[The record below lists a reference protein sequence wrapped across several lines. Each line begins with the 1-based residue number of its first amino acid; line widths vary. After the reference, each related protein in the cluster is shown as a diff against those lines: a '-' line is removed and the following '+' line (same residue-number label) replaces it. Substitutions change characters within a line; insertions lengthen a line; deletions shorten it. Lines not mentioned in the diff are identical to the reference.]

1 MDYKYNGVGV
11 LLILATASFVSPYVS
26 SSTFIDDSE
35 RRNTIGVENS
45 GVASVGIDGNAKYY
59 YSIPVPLGVNSFTP
73 ELGIS
78 YSSSAQNGDLG
89 VGWSLSGVESITRC
103 KGSYFVDGNN
113 VAVTGQKSDKFC
125 FNGMRLV
132 NVEGQYGAAETEY
145 RTLSDT
151 YKKIVLH
158 RSMQEPDSWFEVWD
172 SNGVRSEFRPQ
183 HAPSGQAPLTWFLTK
198 KNDLSGNSIS
208 YHYKKNPNEINSR
221 VYLSEIDYSAFKIRL
236 NYENS
241 NKTRVDYIAGV
252 KNVDNYR
259 LTDISVFKDDETD
272 PFLSVLADYDLNE
285 SQLDLLSKIR
295 VARNGRSEIDAFR
308 IDWSSAGT
316 NKFIDY
322 KRVLSGDFSSEKYA
336 VREFADIDGNGI
348 PDFVGFAKDGVYV
361 AFGEVGGTYSVPQ
374 KLVRGYVEETGGWNV
389 ASHPRMLSDVNGDG
403 KADIVGFANA
413 GIYVSLSEGKTFKQ
427 GTLWS
432 NAYGVSGGWTVQAHE
447 RMLADVN
454 GDGFNDVVGFAHQG
468 VYVSLSDGKTFS
480 EPKLWISQFG
490 NNQGWSNT
498 YHIRTVADINGDGM
512 ADVVGF
518 SHQGVNIALST
529 GNSFVDQG
537 KDSLWLEGFGYS
549 QGWTKEHHIRQVKDV
564 NGDGLADIIG
574 FSHSGV
580 KVSLSTG
587 ISLSG
592 ESLWSDHFGYAAG
605 GWRLGDHPRTL
616 SDVNGDSIPD
626 IIGFANDRVLTSLS
640 LETGFATREEG
651 IRAYG
656 TRAGSWVPGR
666 DLRLSIDINADN
678 KSDIIG
684 AKEDGIYTAVSD
696 FSSYKVV
703 SITSSLG
710 NQDSFE
716 YGNLTDPDVYT
727 VGQHTTYPQKD
738 IVTGTV
744 VKSISS
750 SNGIGGKNEILYKYE
765 GKRTHLMGAGNLGFQ
780 KVHLFDK
787 TMNRVI
793 STTYNQEVE
802 NTLLYT
808 AIKEKFTCQFN
819 SEAQFAFESC
829 KEDSSNLIHSLANY
843 WNTEKAIGNQAQ
855 GRYVS
860 PSPAYKSPFEPRQR
874 YKQQLVKQVEKSWDL
889 HGSLL
894 KTVTSERAYDKWY
907 GNTLSEI
914 ISTQDHINGQWF
926 SKSTKY
932 KYKQPNTNNWL
943 VGLLENKVTSFSGSE
958 LYSNNNSF
966 FERTYDYEYDSKG
979 NLIRKYEQK
988 GTDLERSTVLS
999 NFDRGLPRNVTE
1011 HWSGYLSKNILNKS
1025 SVQVNQK
1032 TTKFIYDKYGYVTQS
1047 INALGQ
1053 KTLTQF
1059 DPIWGQVTR
1068 LTEIDGNT
1076 TTYHL
1081 DDWGREIGIDL
1092 PSGAWSRVKYAK
1104 SSDDYNSIYLKSV
1117 SSNVSPLLE
1126 YRFDS
1131 KHREVGTIKGIYKG
1145 YSYVFKKYNNKGEV
1159 IGSTIPSKLTSG
1171 ADFINYTYDSLGR
1184 ITEIVKPNGNVS
1196 SYRYYGFTT
1205 ELTNAERQTTS
1216 TIVNAI
1222 GQKIEIKDDANNSVN
1237 YYYDGWGNLTKT
1249 SDPKKNEIIV
1259 EYNELGQRTKLI
1271 DPDLGEVEYYSN
1283 GLDLVYKTVT
1293 NNKIIVTDFYDE
1305 IGRLIKKVDPDAP
1318 SGRHWIYN
1326 AKGQLEKAYQP
1337 GYFEGYKYYP
1347 NGLVME
1353 KSFGVQSNSYSQKYI
1368 YDLRGRL
1375 SKLEYGNEIVTTYN
1389 YSQDNFLKEV
1399 YLSDRGV
1406 KEIGSKVWSI
1416 GSMDAFGNNGYEYYG
1431 NKLSIINEHDSVTGY
1446 IDSITTKTNT
1456 LYPSVLMENNYDFDF
1471 IGNLTYRA
1479 EILNRNNVNRVAYH
1493 LSTNTASYK
1502 KFDLKLEEFISYD
1515 NLNRINTVN
1524 TRKFADVTSSWKSKY
1539 FDESFTPCKNCGI
1552 VNPIDPV
1559 IDPVINGPLI
1569 GQDFNVSML
1578 GSRMNSPSLS
1588 RMQTFNNLSSLNE
1601 SNVTYS
1607 YEPVRNDL
1615 LVGGLNVPIDP
1626 EPSSYNENYG
1636 VVTLDYDVLGN
1647 ITHKS
1652 DVGSYRYDGVKPHAV
1667 SAVSGKTNSS
1677 FTYDAQGNMLSG
1689 LGRVITGYTSFNKPI
1704 EIRKGNASTR
1714 FQYGVNQQRYE
1725 RIDRNENGVT
1735 QTIYLDSTE
1744 IIKQP
1749 NGQTTFRYY
1758 IGDFAI
1764 FEKTVGKASS
1774 SVIRYLHKDHLGSV
1788 IAISNQNG
1796 EIEERFSYDAWGKR
1810 RSSSWNKPDTSTSEV
1825 GRIGFTGHE
1834 MLDEVGLIHMNGRVY
1849 DPTIGRFL
1857 SADPFIQDEWFATQ
1871 AFNRYS
1877 YVQNNPLSYTDPTGY
1892 YVPKDTS
1899 ESSTSSEQERN
1910 DYRQYERDRDRD
1922 RDRDRNEV
1930 ANTQAEVGYGNHS
1943 DFIAGYNQPRDP
1955 EAAAEVLSMLLGGGS
1970 VAIGAKLARPFLG
1983 RAFGWASSKIKKALG
1998 FGDEAADVAKNAK
2011 VHKNSLDYVGDTH
2024 VYRVKGP
2031 DGSTYKIGES
2041 AQGTRLRDGA
2051 SIRAEQQ
2058 ARRLTRETGDTY
2070 TSEIRKT
2077 FSDKASARAYETRV
2091 IERFRRMYGQDTLQ
2105 GNKTNR

>member
-1 MDYKYNGVGV
+1 MDYKYNSVGV

-89 VGWSLSGVESITRC
+89 IGWSLSGVESITRC

-132 NVEGQYGAAETEY
+132 NVEGQYGAAGTEY

-158 RSMQEPDSWFEVWD
+158 RSMQESDSWFEVWD

-208 YHYKKNPNEINSR
+208 YRYKKKPNEINSR

-272 PFLSVLADYDLNE
+272 PFLAVLADYDLNE

-427 GTLWS
+427 GTFWS
-432 NAYGVSGGWTVQAHE
+432 NAYGVSGGWSVQAHE

-549 QGWTKEHHIRQVKDV
+549 QGWTKEYHIRQVKDV

-587 ISLSG
+587 IRLSG

-626 IIGFANDRVLTSLS
+626 IIGFANDRVLTSLN

-750 SNGIGGKNEILYKYE
+750 SNGVGGKNEILYKYE

-819 SEAQFAFESC
+819 SEVQFTFESC

-958 LYSNNNSF
+958 LYSNSNSF

-1205 ELTNAERQTTS
+1205 EFTNAERQTTS

-1222 GQKIEIKDDANNSVN
+1222 GQKIEVKDDANNSVN

-1271 DPDLGEVEYYSN
+1271 DPDLGEIEYYSN

-1353 KSFGVQSNSYSQKYI
+1353 KSFGVQSNSYSQKYT

-1406 KEIGSKVWSI
+1406 KEIGSKIWAI
-1416 GSMDAFGNNGYEYYG
+1416 REIDAFGNNEEQYYG
-1431 NKLSIINEHDSVTGY
+1431 NELIVTKKYDDVTGY
-1446 IDSITTKTNT
+1446 IKNIITKRNSLYQDSLLET
-1456 LYPSVLMENNYDFDF
+1456 NYDFDS
-1471 IGNLTYRA
+1471 IGNLVYR
-1479 EILNRNNVNRVAYH
+1479 EERKRDQINRVAYDFKTD
-1493 LSTNTASYK
+1493 LASYK
-1502 KFDLKLEEFISYD
+1502 RYDLVSSDKITYD
-1515 NLNRINTVN
+1515 NLNRI
-1524 TRKFADVTSSWKSKY
+1524 TSISSNKISFVKRSWQENYLFKLE
-1539 FDESFTPCKNCGI
+1539 DPCKYKDCGFI
-1552 VNPIDPV
+1552 SNKNPNFYAEPNILEPF
-1559 IDPVINGPLI
+1559 I
-1569 GQDFNVSML
+1569 GA
-1578 GSRMNSPSLS
+1578 
-1588 RMQTFNNLSSLNE
+1588 TK
-1601 SNVTYS
+1601 
-1607 YEPVRNDL
+1607 YEPYFNKLISVDNPV
-1615 LVGGLNVPIDP
+1615 LVGYSNDGFPTADYSKSSILDVPIDP

-1667 SAVSGKTNSS
+1667 SAVSGKTHSS

-1764 FEKTVGKASS
+1764 YEKTVGKASS

-1857 SADPFIQDEWFATQ
+1857 SADPFIQDEWFTTQ

-1922 RDRDRNEV
+1922 RDRNEV
-1930 ANTQAEVGYGNHS
+1930 ASTQAEVGYGNHS

-1955 EAAAEVLSMLLGGGS
+1955 EAAAEAASMLLGGGS

>member
-1 MDYKYNGVGV
+1 MDYKYNSVGV

-89 VGWSLSGVESITRC
+89 IGWSLSGVESITRC

-132 NVEGQYGAAETEY
+132 NVEGQYGAAGTEY

-158 RSMQEPDSWFEVWD
+158 RSMQESDSWFEVWD

-208 YHYKKNPNEINSR
+208 YRYKKNPNEINSR

-272 PFLSVLADYDLNE
+272 PFLAVLADYDLNE

-427 GTLWS
+427 GTFWS
-432 NAYGVSGGWTVQAHE
+432 NAYGVSGGWSVQAHE

-549 QGWTKEHHIRQVKDV
+549 QGWTKEYHIRQVKDV

-587 ISLSG
+587 IRLSG

-626 IIGFANDRVLTSLS
+626 IIGFANDRVLTSLN

-750 SNGIGGKNEILYKYE
+750 SNGVGGKNEILYKYE

-819 SEAQFAFESC
+819 SEVQFTFESC

-958 LYSNNNSF
+958 LYSNSNSF

-1205 ELTNAERQTTS
+1205 EFTNAERQTTS

-1222 GQKIEIKDDANNSVN
+1222 GQKIEVKDDANNSVN

-1271 DPDLGEVEYYSN
+1271 DPDLGEIEYYSN

-1353 KSFGVQSNSYSQKYI
+1353 KSLGVQSNSYSQKYT

-1406 KEIGSKVWSI
+1406 KEIGSKIWAI
-1416 GSMDAFGNNGYEYYG
+1416 REIDAFGNNEEQYYG
-1431 NKLSIINEHDSVTGY
+1431 NELIVTKKYDDVTGY
-1446 IDSITTKTNT
+1446 IKNIITKRNSLYQDSLLET
-1456 LYPSVLMENNYDFDF
+1456 NYDFDS
-1471 IGNLTYRA
+1471 IGNLVYR
-1479 EILNRNNVNRVAYH
+1479 EERKRDQINRVAYDFKTD
-1493 LSTNTASYK
+1493 LASYK
-1502 KFDLKLEEFISYD
+1502 RYDLVSSDKITYD
-1515 NLNRINTVN
+1515 NLNRI
-1524 TRKFADVTSSWKSKY
+1524 TSISSNKISFVKRSWQENYLFKLE
-1539 FDESFTPCKNCGI
+1539 DPCKYKDCGFI
-1552 VNPIDPV
+1552 SNKNPNFYAEPNILEPF
-1559 IDPVINGPLI
+1559 I
-1569 GQDFNVSML
+1569 GA
-1578 GSRMNSPSLS
+1578 
-1588 RMQTFNNLSSLNE
+1588 TK
-1601 SNVTYS
+1601 
-1607 YEPVRNDL
+1607 YEPYFNKLISVDNPV
-1615 LVGGLNVPIDP
+1615 LVGYSNDGFPTADYSKSSILDVPIDP

-1667 SAVSGKTNSS
+1667 SAVSGKTHSS

-1764 FEKTVGKASS
+1764 YEKTVGKASS

-1922 RDRDRNEV
+1922 RDRNEV

-1983 RAFGWASSKIKKALG
+1983 RAFGWASSKIKKVLG
-1998 FGDEAADVAKNAK
+1998 FGDEAADVTKRTVSKIDDITKPGSKLPNIKTDVPKSEFEKNLMDNGFTK
-2011 VHKNSLDYVGDTH
+2011 STSK
-2024 VYRVKGP
+2024 
-2031 DGSTYKIGES
+2031 DGSVNIFTNGDKKYTTRDFSKSTDGPTAEVFKNNQPTSKI
-2041 AQGTRLRDGA
+2041 RL
-2051 SIRAEQQ
+2051 
-2058 ARRLTRETGDTY
+2058 GD
-2070 TSEIRKT
+2070 E
-2077 FSDKASARAYETRV
+2077 
-2091 IERFRRMYGQDTLQ
+2091 
-2105 GNKTNR
+2105 

>member
-361 AFGEVGGTYSVPQ
+361 AFGEVGGTYSAPQ

-432 NAYGVSGGWTVQAHE
+432 NAYGASGGWTVQAHE

-750 SNGIGGKNEILYKYE
+750 SNGVGGKNEILYKYE

-787 TMNRVI
+787 TMKRVI

-819 SEAQFAFESC
+819 SEAQFTFESC

-843 WNTEKAIGNQAQ
+843 WNTEKAIGNQTQ

-1222 GQKIEIKDDANNSVN
+1222 GQKIEVKDDANNSVN

-1271 DPDLGEVEYYSN
+1271 DPDLGEIEYYSN

-1406 KEIGSKVWSI
+1406 REIGSKVWSI

-1431 NKLSIINEHDSVTGY
+1431 NKLSIINEHDPVTGY

-1922 RDRDRNEV
+1922 RDRNEV
-1930 ANTQAEVGYGNHS
+1930 AHTQAEVAKSQNPTTV
-1943 DFIAGYNQPRDP
+1943 YNDEAYIQGILDARDP
-1955 EAAAEVLSMLLGGGS
+1955 ELGGQYAAGLFGGAR
-1970 VAIGAKLARPFLG
+1970 VVKGAVEIGATARPFIS
-1983 RAFGWASSKIKKALG
+1983 RFFAKVYAKIKSVLG
-1998 FGDEAADVAKNAK
+1998 FGDEAADVTKVATSKLDDAVAQYSKNDI
-2011 VHKNSLDYVGDTH
+2011 HHLFGRGGDTPT
-2024 VYRVKGP
+2024 KLL
-2031 DGSTYKIGES
+2031 DEFGSPEAALKELQKS
-2041 AQGTRLRDGA
+2041 AQGIVNKNYQTGSWVTVKVGDIAVSIKGKVIDG
-2051 SIRAEQQ
+2051 
-2058 ARRLTRETGDTY
+2058 
-2070 TSEIRKT
+2070 
-2077 FSDKASARAYETRV
+2077 V
-2091 IERFRRMYGQDTLQ
+2091 FRISTIA
-2105 GNKTNR
+2105 KKEF